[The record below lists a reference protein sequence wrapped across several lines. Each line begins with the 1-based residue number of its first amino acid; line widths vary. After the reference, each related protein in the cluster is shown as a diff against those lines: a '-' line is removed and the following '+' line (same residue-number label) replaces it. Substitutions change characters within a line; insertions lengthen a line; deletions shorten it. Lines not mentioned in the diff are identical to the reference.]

1 MSTTATA
8 RGTRLRS
15 SIITESDKVAV
26 SADSDH
32 ERALAKLPIIDAH
45 QHFWDIGH
53 GRYPWLEGETPIPF
67 RYGDYSA
74 LKRSYL
80 PPDYRQDSS
89 SFDIVQTVHIEAEWE
104 RSRSVDET
112 IWLEGLAAKYGLP
125 SACVAHAALA
135 RPDADDVLARQ
146 ANRNLVRGIRDK
158 PAAAARHADARRGV
172 PGSMDDERWRRGY
185 AKLSQHG
192 FSFDLQ
198 TPWWH
203 LDAAADLA
211 RDFPDTT
218 IIVNHTG
225 LPADRSAEGLA
236 GWRDYL
242 ERAAGTPNI
251 ALKIS
256 GLGQPGLPWTVE
268 SNGPVIRDAI
278 AIFGA
283 DRCMFASNFPVD
295 RLVATLETVTSG
307 FLTAIERRSL
317 DEQQML
323 TSGNAVRIYRL
334 NNTTTE

>member
-1 MSTTATA
+1 M
-8 RGTRLRS
+8 
-15 SIITESDKVAV
+15 AV
-26 SADSDH
+26 SADKDI
-32 ERALAKLPIIDAH
+32 ERALPKLPIIDAH

-74 LKRSYL
+74 LRRSYL
-80 PPDYRQDSS
+80 PPDYRRDGSGL
-89 SFDIVQTVHIEAEWE
+89 DIVQTVHIEAEWE

-112 IWLEGLAAKYGLP
+112 IWVEGLAARYGLP
-125 SACVAHAALA
+125 SACVAHATLGAA
-135 RPDADDVLARQ
+135 DADDVLARQ
-146 ANRNLVRGIRDK
+146 ANRPLVRGIRDK
-158 PAAAARHADARRGV
+158 PAAAARHADARRGL
-172 PGSMDDERWRRGY
+172 PGSMDDEQWRRGY
-185 AKLSQHG
+185 AKLSQRDL
-192 FSFDLQ
+192 SFDLQ

-211 RDFPDTT
+211 RDFPETT
-218 IIVNHTG
+218 IIINHTG

-236 GWRDYL
+236 GWRGYL
-242 ERAAGTPNI
+242 ARAADAPNTS
-251 ALKIS
+251 LKIS

-295 RLVATLETVTSG
+295 SLVATLETVTSG
-307 FLTAIERRSL
+307 FLATIEQRSL
-317 DEQQML
+317 EEQQML

-334 NNTTTE
+334 NEITAEKLDG